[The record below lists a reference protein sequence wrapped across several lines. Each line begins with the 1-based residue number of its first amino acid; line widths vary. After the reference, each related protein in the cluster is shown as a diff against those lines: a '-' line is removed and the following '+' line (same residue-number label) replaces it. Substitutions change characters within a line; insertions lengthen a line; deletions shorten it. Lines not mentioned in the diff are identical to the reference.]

1 MFVKF
6 DLVCGANANEIW
18 VNPKSVRMV
27 LEESKEGTRITGVGA
42 NGFVIVKGNVQTTL
56 PALQDAVVA
65 P

>member
-27 LEESKEGTRITGVGA
+27 FEESKEGTRITGVGA

-56 PALQDAVVA
+56 TALQDAVVA